1 MKIGY
6 FCNATNWGNKKS
18 YNQVL
23 KEIREIGTYCDQ
35 NDWDSI
41 WFSEHHFSHEGMEIC
56 PNPLMLSTDIAART
70 KNIRIGQAASV
81 ITFWNPIRVA
91 EDIALL
97 DQLSNGR
104 VEAGIA
110 RGIYGREAL
119 NMNADADMKDQAK
132 NFRLFEET
140 LSIMKKAWTE
150 KHFNHSGEFYTYPTP
165 NFHWDH
171 DMSPPSSDFMNVETK
186 ILEKISIVPQPVQKP
201 HPPLWQMVDSPSSIE
216 WAGKNGINTMM
227 WIPTVKSLK
236 GRFKIYQKAK
246 TEAEKKPV
254 EMGDGI
260 ALVRDMFIAET
271 MEEAREKAGEAIIR
285 YMRWVCHWRGLGTH
299 MDPGEELP
307 KTNNKL
313 DLLNYDFL
321 HKRNLLFGTADY
333 VIDKIKELQS
343 ELNLQ
348 NLQVWSNFPGV
359 KHDDCMKS
367 IKLFTEKVMPHFK
380 SEDTSSIKKAS

>member
-1 MKIGY
+1 MEIGY
-6 FCNATNWGNKKS
+6 FCNATNWGNNKN
-18 YNQVL
+18 YNQIL
-23 KEIREIGTYCDQ
+23 KEIREIAEYCDQ
-35 NDWDSI
+35 NNWGSI

-56 PNPLMLSTDIAART
+56 PNPLMMSADIAART

-97 DQLSNGR
+97 DQLTNGR

-119 NMNADADMKDQAK
+119 NMNADADMKDQQK

-140 LSIMKKAWTE
+140 LTIMKKAWTQ
-150 KHFNHSGEFYTYPTP
+150 KHFKHSGEFYTYPAP
-165 NFHWDH
+165 NFEWEH
-171 DMSPPSSDFMNVETK
+171 DMSPPNSSFMNMETK

-216 WAGKNGINTMM
+216 WAAKNGINTMM
-227 WIPTVKSLK
+227 WIPTVKTLK
-236 GRFKIYQKAK
+236 HRFKIYQEAK
-246 TEAEKKPV
+246 SKAEKKQAQ
-254 EMGDGI
+254 MGEGI
-260 ALVRDMFIAET
+260 ALVRDMFIANT
-271 MEEAREKAGEAIIR
+271 MEEAREKAGDAMVR
-285 YMRWVCHWRGLGTH
+285 YMKWVCHWRGLGTH

-307 KTNNKL
+307 KTKGKL

-321 HKRNLLFGTADY
+321 HKRNMLFGTVDY
-333 VIDKIKELQS
+333 VIEKIEELER

-359 KHDDCMKS
+359 KHENCMES
-367 IKLFTEKVMPHFK
+367 IRMFTEKVMPHFK
-380 SEDTSSIKKAS
+380 SKNNKTIKEAS

>member
-23 KEIREIGTYCDQ
+23 KEIREIAAYCDE
-35 NDWDSI
+35 NHWDSI

-97 DQLSNGR
+97 DQLSDGR

-119 NMNADADMKDQAK
+119 NMNPDADMKDQAK

-140 LSIMKKAWTE
+140 LTIMKKAWTQ
-150 KHFNHSGEFYTYPTP
+150 KYFNHSGEFYTYPAP
-165 NFHWDH
+165 NFEWSH
-171 DMSPPSSDFMNVETK
+171 DMSPQNSDFMNTKTK
-186 ILEKISIVPQPVQKP
+186 ILEKISIVPHPIQKP

-216 WAGKNGINTMM
+216 WAAKNGINTMM

-236 GRFKIYQKAK
+236 NRFKIYQEAK
-246 TEAEKKPV
+246 SEAENKPAK
-254 EMGDGI
+254 MGEGI
-260 ALVRDMFIAET
+260 ALVRDMFIADS
-271 MEEAREKAGEAIIR
+271 MEEAKEKAGEAMVR
-285 YMRWVCHWRGLGTH
+285 YMSWVCHWRGLGTH

-307 KTNNKL
+307 KTEGKL
-313 DLLNYDFL
+313 DLLDYDFL
-321 HKRNLLFGTADY
+321 HKRNLLFGTVDY
-333 VIDKIKELQS
+333 VIEKIEELKS

-367 IKLFTEKVMPHFK
+367 IQLFTEKVMPHFK
-380 SEDTSSIKKAS
+380 DKDTNSSNKAS

>member
-6 FCNATNWGNKKS
+6 FCNATNWENKKS
-18 YNQVL
+18 YNQII
-23 KEIREIGTYCDQ
+23 KEIREIGIYCDQ
-35 NDWDSI
+35 NKWDSI

-70 KNIRIGQAASV
+70 KNLRIGQAASV

-104 VEAGIA
+104 IDAGIA

-119 NMNADADMKDQAK
+119 NMNADADMKDQGK